1 MSCFKFIISYLS
13 LVTQDWCN
21 FIQEWHYFIQE
32 WRYFKQR
39 TMLFHKNPG
48 GKPPE
53 GPGRRPLLCG
63 PGIWLM
69 SGRGPYGS
77 KRGRGSPVPGVGL
90 IPPGMNGKLGN
101 RSLWPPEIKKWWTGH
116 VTILTEESISHITIL
131 QSNSQVLFIM
141 CRAKCRAAHTLWAS
155 KLQKSNCANVSW
167 WTQFIVP
174 LRGVKK
180 GV

>member
-1 MSCFKFIISYLS
+1 MTVFH
-13 LVTQDWCN
+13 T
-21 FIQEWHYFIQE
+21 
-32 WRYFKQR
+32 RM
-39 TMLFHKNPG
+39 MLFHKNPG

-63 PGIWLM
+63 PGIWLI

-116 VTILTEESISHITIL
+116 VTILTVESISHITIL
-131 QSNSQVLFIM
+131 QSNPQVLFIM

-155 KLQKSNCANVSW
+155 KLQKLITVQMSLGELNSLFAWEAS
-167 WTQFIVP
+167 
-174 LRGVKK
+174 KK
-180 GV
+180 GVSENHDGNGNVAKQKI

>member
-1 MSCFKFIISYLS
+1 MTLFHSRMTVFH
-13 LVTQDWCN
+13 T
-21 FIQEWHYFIQE
+21 
-32 WRYFKQR
+32 R

-90 IPPGMNGKLGN
+90 IPPGKNGKLGN

-116 VTILTEESISHITIL
+116 VTILTEESMSHITIL
-131 QSNSQVLFIM
+131 QSNSQVLFTM
-141 CRAKCRAAHTLWAS
+141 CRAKCRAAHTLEHQNFKSLTVQMSLGELNSLFAWEAS
-155 KLQKSNCANVSW
+155 
-167 WTQFIVP
+167 
-174 LRGVKK
+174 KK